1 MNKFFFFFLG
11 IGAAFSA
18 LIFQTIATILLPSL
32 ANSASLEKIGFF
44 MFLVIFI
51 EEFVK
56 FILLWKI
63 SQDPKKQ
70 KDIFWSAIIL
80 GSGFAVAEISLNILN
95 NNLLDL
101 NLFLSYLGLFLLHIF
116 TTSIYGLYLS
126 KKEKPPIWSNLT
138 IFTLGYFFHFL
149 FNFSIFLSLPQIHIN
164 YVLIFSI
171 LQIFYLNKKAF
182 K

>member
-18 LIFQTIATILLPSL
+18 LIFQTIATIILPSL
-32 ANSASLEKIGFF
+32 NNSDYLEKIGFF
-44 MFLVIFI
+44 LFLVIFI

-63 SQDPKKQ
+63 SQDLKNQ
-70 KDIFWSAIIL
+70 KNIFWSAIIL
-80 GSGFAVAEISLNILN
+80 GSGFAVTEISLNIFN

-101 NLFLSYLGLFLLHIF
+101 NLFLSYFGLFLLHVF
-116 TTSIYGLYLS
+116 TSSIYGLYLS
-126 KKEKPPIWSNLT
+126 KKEKPPIWSTLT

-149 FNFSIFLSLPQIHIN
+149 FNFSVSLSLPQLYIDCI
-164 YVLIFSI
+164 LAIFLLFI
-171 LQIFYLNKKAF
+171 IYIKNLTNA
-182 K
+182 